1 VFMCAKKLLK
11 NYNILHITGKNNV
24 NKQLLNL
31 KNYVQVEFL
40 QNIQDFYATS
50 DLVISRAGSNVIF
63 ELLALKKPMLLIPL
77 SKQSSRGDQILNA
90 KYFFQKGFARI
101 LYQENLSTKTLQTK
115 IFQTLNT
122 KSALVTN
129 MTSITETSGNQN
141 ILNQILKF
149 SN

>member
-1 VFMCAKKLLK
+1 MCTKKLLK

-24 NKQLLNL
+24 NKQLINL